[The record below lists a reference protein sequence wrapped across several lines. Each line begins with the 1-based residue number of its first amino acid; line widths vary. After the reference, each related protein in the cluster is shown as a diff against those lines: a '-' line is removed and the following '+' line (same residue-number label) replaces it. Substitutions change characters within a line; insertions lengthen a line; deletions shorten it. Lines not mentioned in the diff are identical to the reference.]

1 MLKAILPYVASAVIA
16 SILTLALSGSG
27 EPKSELKV
35 STPNGVSPEV
45 KHLVYS
51 SQADPTTLVFSDSLY
66 SD

>member
-1 MLKAILPYVASAVIA
+1 MLKDILPYVACAIIA
-16 SILTLALSGSG
+16 SVLTLALSGHG
-27 EPKSELKV
+27 KPKSELKV
-35 STPNGVSPEV
+35 STLTNVSPEV